1 MRAQVGGSRLRR
13 LWVFLLRLE
22 RRFTG
27 DDALMR
33 AAALSYTTLLSLV
46 PLLAIGLA
54 ILAAFPAFENAREQL
69 RRSLVGTLVPE
80 VGDQVRQSIDG
91 FISNAGNLTAI
102 GVLGLV
108 VTAVLLLYAI
118 EDAMNRIFRVHKERT
133 YMSRLL
139 VYWTVL
145 TLGPLL
151 LAASL
156 SISDWLFTP
165 PEDSP
170 VFAQLVAIGSGLFH
184 FAMLM
189 ALFTLLF
196 AALPARHVPLREAA
210 IGGAA
215 AAVGVAVL
223 RFGFH
228 IYVADMHAYQS
239 IYGALAAVP
248 IMLFWMYLAWA
259 AILAG
264 AELTACLLDID
275 ELNGPKKL
283 SPSPPSSERRK
294 GASTPTS

>member
-1 MRAQVGGSRLRR
+1 MMKRPFLRR
-13 LWVFLLRLE
+13 SWDFVWRLYE
-22 RRFTG
+22 RFTR
-27 DDALMR
+27 DDALIR

-46 PLLAIGLA
+46 PLLALGLA
-54 ILAAFPAFENAREQL
+54 ILAAFPAFEGARMQL

-102 GVLGLV
+102 GILGLV
-108 VTAVLLLYAI
+108 VTAVLLLYTI
-118 EDAMNRIFRVHKERT
+118 EEAMNRIFCAHNVRT
-133 YMSRLL
+133 HMSRLL

-156 SISDWLFTP
+156 TVADWLFTP
-165 PEDSP
+165 TEGSP
-170 VFAQLVAIGSGLFH
+170 ALSHLVAICAGLFH
-184 FAMLM
+184 FAMM
-189 ALFTLLF
+189 VALFTLLY
-196 AALPARHVPLREAA
+196 AAMPARHVPLREAA

-215 AAVGVAVL
+215 ASIGVALL

-228 IYVADMHAYQS
+228 IYVADLHAYQS

-259 AILAG
+259 VILGG

-275 ELNGPKKL
+275 QEEEERKAL
-283 SPSPPSSERRK
+283 SPSPPSSARRK
-294 GASTPTS
+294 GASTPIS

>member
-1 MRAQVGGSRLRR
+1 MKSPSLRR
-13 LWVFLLRLE
+13 SWDFVWRLYD
-22 RRFTG
+22 RFTR
-27 DDALMR
+27 DDALIR

-46 PLLAIGLA
+46 PLLALGLA
-54 ILAAFPAFENAREQL
+54 ILAAFPAFEGARMQL

-102 GVLGLV
+102 GILGLV
-108 VTAVLLLYAI
+108 VTAVLLLYTI
-118 EDAMNRIFRVHKERT
+118 EEAMNRIFCAHRVRT
-133 YMSRLL
+133 HMSRLL

-156 SISDWLFTP
+156 TVADWLFTP
-165 PEDSP
+165 TEGSP
-170 VFAQLVAIGSGLFH
+170 ILSHAVAIGAGLFH
-184 FAMLM
+184 FAMM
-189 ALFTLLF
+189 VALFTLLY
-196 AALPARHVPLREAA
+196 AAMPARHVPLREAA

-215 AAVGVAVL
+215 ASIGVALL

-228 IYVADMHAYQS
+228 IYVADLHAYQS

-259 AILAG
+259 VILGG
-264 AELTACLLDID
+264 AELTACLLDVD
-275 ELNGPKKL
+275 GQEEREKL
-283 SPSPPSSERRK
+283 SPAPPSSARRK
-294 GASTPTS
+294 GVSTPTS

>member
-1 MRAQVGGSRLRR
+1 MADELINGLHGFWAFVR
-13 LWVFLLRLE
+13 RLE
-22 RRFTG
+22 RRFTR

-54 ILAAFPAFENAREQL
+54 IVAAFPAFETARTQLQNAL
-69 RRSLVGTLVPE
+69 LGNLVPD
-80 VGDQVRQSIDG
+80 VGQQVIQSING

-102 GVLGLV
+102 GILGLM
-108 VTAVLLLYAI
+108 VTAVLLLYTV
-118 EDAMNRIFRVHKERT
+118 EDAMNRIFCVHRART
-133 YMSRLL
+133 PVSRLL

-156 SISDWLFTP
+156 SISGWLFTP
-165 PEDSP
+165 LEDHSLLAN
-170 VFAQLVAIGSGLFH
+170 VVAVGSALFH
-184 FAMLM
+184 FAMLV
-189 ALFTLLF
+189 ALYTLLY
-196 AALPARHVPLREAA
+196 AAMPNRQIPLRAAA

-228 IYVADMHAYQS
+228 FYVANLHAYQS

-259 AILAG
+259 AILGG
-264 AELTACLLDID
+264 AEVTACLLNI
-275 ELNGPKKL
+275 EEPKEEI
-283 SPSPPSSERRK
+283 SPSPPSSARRK
-294 GASTPTS
+294 DASTPIS

>member
-1 MRAQVGGSRLRR
+1 MAEQFIDRLQGF
-13 LWVFLLRLE
+13 WAFFWRLE
-22 RRFTG
+22 RRFTR

-54 ILAAFPAFENAREQL
+54 ILAAFPAFESARAELQNA
-69 RRSLVGTLVPE
+69 LVGNLAPE
-80 VGDQVRQSIDG
+80 VGQQVIQSING

-108 VTAVLLLYAI
+108 VTAVLLLYTV
-118 EDAMNRIFRVHKERT
+118 EDAMNRIFCVHRART
-133 YMSRLL
+133 PVSRLL

-156 SISDWLFTP
+156 SLSGWLLTP
-165 PEDSP
+165 LEGDSLLAHA
-170 VFAQLVAIGSGLFH
+170 VGVGSAVFH
-184 FAMLM
+184 FAMLV
-189 ALFTLLF
+189 ALYTLLY
-196 AALPARHVPLREAA
+196 AAMPNRHIPLREAA

-215 AAVGVAVL
+215 ASVGIAVL

-228 IYVADMHAYQS
+228 IYVADLHAYQS

-248 IMLFWMYLAWA
+248 IMLFWTYLAWV
-259 AILAG
+259 AILGG
-264 AELTACLLDID
+264 AELTACLLNI
-275 ELNGPKKL
+275 EEPKERVEV
-283 SPSPPSSERRK
+283 SPSLPSSARRK
-294 GASTPTS
+294 DASTPIS

>member
-1 MRAQVGGSRLRR
+1 MTETPAARLRR
-13 LWVFLLRLE
+13 YWTFLLKVE

-54 ILAAFPAFENAREQL
+54 ILAAFPALEGARAQL
-69 RRSLVGTLVPE
+69 RRFLIGNLVPE
-80 VGDQVRQSIDG
+80 VGQQVRQSIDG

-102 GVLGLV
+102 GVVGLV
-108 VTAVLLLYAI
+108 VTAVLLLYSV
-118 EDAMNRIFRVHKERT
+118 EDAMNRIFCAHKIRSH
-133 YMSRLL
+133 MSRLL

-156 SISDWLFTP
+156 TVSDWLFAP
-165 PEDSP
+165 SDDNSLL
-170 VFAQLVAIGSGLFH
+170 AHAVAVGAGLFH
-184 FAMLM
+184 FAMLV
-189 ALFTLLF
+189 ALFTLLY
-196 AALPARHVPLREAA
+196 AAMPARHVPLKEAA

-248 IMLFWMYLAWA
+248 IMLLWMYLAWVVT
-259 AILAG
+259 LAG
-264 AELTACLLDID
+264 AELTAVLLDIEED
-275 ELNGPKKL
+275 DAV
-283 SPSPPSSERRK
+283 SPSPPSSVRRK
-294 GASTPTS
+294 GVSTPIS